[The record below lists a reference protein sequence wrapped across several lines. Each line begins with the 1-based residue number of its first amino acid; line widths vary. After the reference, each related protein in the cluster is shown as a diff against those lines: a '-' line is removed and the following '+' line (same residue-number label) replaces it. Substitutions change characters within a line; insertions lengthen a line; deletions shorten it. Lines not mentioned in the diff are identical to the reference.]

1 MNFAKFEKFSGQKL
15 QVKSQKIWKVDPETL
30 PRKFSSPQTTFSSM
44 TQPNTRLLSSGEE
57 SYTLPTLLQNDMMKI
72 FWAEP
77 PGQDSEILKVDLRVR
92 PENLDDAKFHPGDKV
107 KKLSEESLALRNR
120 LFRLKRN
127 FLRKNQKFFGF
138 ETNSI

>member
-1 MNFAKFEKFSGQKL
+1 MKFAKFKKFSGQKL

-30 PRKFSSPQTTFSSM
+30 PRKFSPPQTTFSSM
-44 TQPNTRLLSSGEE
+44 TQPNTRLLSSDEE

-92 PENLDDAKFHPGDKV
+92 PENLDDAKFRPGDKV

-120 LFRLKRN
+120 LFRLK
-127 FLRKNQKFFGF
+127 
-138 ETNSI
+138 

>member
-1 MNFAKFEKFSGQKL
+1 
-15 QVKSQKIWKVDPETL
+15 
-30 PRKFSSPQTTFSSM
+30 M
-44 TQPNTRLLSSGEE
+44 TQPNTRLLLSDEE
-57 SYTLPTLLQNDMMKI
+57 SYTLPTLLQNDMSKI

-120 LFRLKRN
+120 LFRLK
-127 FLRKNQKFFGF
+127 
-138 ETNSI
+138 